1 MSRTRALQ
9 CRPKQ
14 VFDHQSWWDC
24 LSVTGNHNK
33 HKKRQQKQEKT
44 TKTRKANKH
53 KKIHQSHHIHQLDRF
68 NIQED
73 RSNVY
78 KADPGPIRP
87 RHRNGFF
94 GLIEEFQSKLIK
106 EQAAVAQ
113 DGGGGRR
120 ARTTHPTSDPIFPPE
135 LGARTRS
142 QLASHTTAGRR
153 SPAHGRLDLCSYVGA
168 WTTDDT
174 VAKPHNLIMSQR

>member
-24 LSVTGNHNK
+24 L
-33 HKKRQQKQEKT
+33 
-44 TKTRKANKH
+44 
-53 KKIHQSHHIHQLDRF
+53 F

-78 KADPGPIRP
+78 KADPGPMWAISTSTTPNAATLKDVADSRP

-120 ARTTHPTSDPIFPPE
+120 GRQVINVIFVKFVWTS
-135 LGARTRS
+135 
-142 QLASHTTAGRR
+142 
-153 SPAHGRLDLCSYVGA
+153 
-168 WTTDDT
+168 
-174 VAKPHNLIMSQR
+174 